1 MSITI
6 WRIEGQVSDDS
17 SAGVEVLYAV
27 TCDETEKPEAH
38 ETLAEVAPRSSWDR
52 IDSIVPV
59 ACLPSVWRGGY
70 SYGSEATG
78 QLSAL
83 IRQLVERRSTGG
95 RRR

>member
-27 TCDETEKPEAH
+27 TCDETQKPEAQK
-38 ETLAEVAPRSSWDR
+38 TLAEIAPRSSWDR
-52 IDSIVPV
+52 VDSIVPV
-59 ACLPSVWRGGY
+59 ASLPSVWRGGY
-70 SYGSEATG
+70 SYGSEATE

-83 IRQLVERRSTGG
+83 IRQLVERRSAGSE
-95 RRR
+95 RR